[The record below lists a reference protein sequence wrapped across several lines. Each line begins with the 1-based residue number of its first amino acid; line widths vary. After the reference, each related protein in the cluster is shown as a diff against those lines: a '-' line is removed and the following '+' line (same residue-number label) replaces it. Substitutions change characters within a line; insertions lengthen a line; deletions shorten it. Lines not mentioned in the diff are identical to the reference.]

1 MGSSTGEDQA
11 TETEEDFDENDL
23 IFDISTG
30 SAIGGVL
37 PTDEEEDLILPS
49 TDKSIK
55 ADAPLLIDG
64 VEIDRKDFELGV
76 EPIPLDEF
84 KRLMDSLG
92 PDSMYNEDDLF
103 RSIDDEED
111 DGDYDDEDESI
122 VEYVKLPH

>member
-1 MGSSTGEDQA
+1 MG
-11 TETEEDFDENDL
+11 
-23 IFDISTG
+23 
-30 SAIGGVL
+30 V
-37 PTDEEEDLILPS
+37 
-49 TDKSIK
+49 KS
-55 ADAPLLIDG
+55 DAPLLIDG

-103 RSIDDEED
+103 RSIDEEED

-122 VEYVKLPH
+122 AE